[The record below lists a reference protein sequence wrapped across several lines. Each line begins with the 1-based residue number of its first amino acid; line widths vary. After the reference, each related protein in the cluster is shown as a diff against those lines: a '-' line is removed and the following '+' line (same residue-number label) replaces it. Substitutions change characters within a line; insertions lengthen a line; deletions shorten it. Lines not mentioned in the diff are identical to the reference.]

1 MAERRTILAIE
12 SSCDETAAA
21 VLDDGVLK
29 SNIVS
34 TQIKEHQ
41 KYGGVYPE
49 LASRLH
55 LQNVAS
61 VVFMALAKAEVK
73 PEQLTHIAVTAGP
86 GLPGALQVGVIAAK
100 TLAAFL
106 KIPLIGVHHLA
117 GHLYANEYAG
127 EFRFPLIAVIASG
140 GNSEIIVMKRHLDFD
155 IVGQTLDDAI
165 GEAFDK
171 VAREIGLPYPGGV
184 YIDRLCKANP
194 DVKPFP
200 LPKPRVP
207 GYNLSYSGLKSH
219 IIRLVER
226 EKAQNGGMLPE
237 KRVVEYAKSVEVSF
251 VDQFMRKAMKA
262 AQDFH
267 ARQIVIGGG
276 VSANS
281 YLRSS
286 VLKHQGEYEIL
297 IPPMWCT
304 TDNASMIAKA
314 ASHLIDAGYG
324 SDLSMPTDPGMD
336 LNGFP
341 FNGEFP
347 GTYPVAPDRTEAF
360 LKAAK

>member
-1 MAERRTILAIE
+1 MAERRCILAIE

-21 VLDDGVLK
+21 VLDGDELK
-29 SNIVS
+29 SNIIS

-61 VVFMALAKAEVK
+61 VIFMALDKAGVK
-73 PEQLTHIAVTAGP
+73 PEELTHIAVTAGP

-106 KIPLIGVHHLA
+106 NIPIIGVHHLA

-127 EFRFPLIAVIASG
+127 EFHFPLVACLASG
-140 GNSEIIVMKRHLDFD
+140 GNSEIILMRKHLDFS

-184 YIDRLCKANP
+184 YIDRLVKSHP
-194 DVKPFP
+194 EGKPFAP
-200 LPKPRVP
+200 PHPKVG

-219 IIRLVER
+219 LIRMVEKER
-226 EKAQNGGMLPE
+226 EALHGQPLPAS
-237 KRVVEYAKSVEVSF
+237 RVVEYAVSVEHAF
-251 VDQFMRKAMKA
+251 VDQFVAKAIKA
-262 AQDFH
+262 AEDFN
-267 ARQIVIGGG
+267 AKQIVIGGG

-281 YLRSS
+281 YLRQK
-286 VLKHQGEYEIL
+286 VLALKDKYEVL

-304 TDNASMIAKA
+304 TDNAAMIAKA
-314 ASHLIDAGYG
+314 ASHLIDAGFG
-324 SDLSMPTDPGMD
+324 SDLSLPTDPGMD
-336 LNGFP
+336 LDGFP
-341 FNGEFP
+341 YSGDFP
-347 GTYPVAPDRTEAF
+347 GTYK
-360 LKAAK
+360 LS